1 MLLNMLTKLFSFLT
15 GNRGGNED
23 EDNDLDDNDTIKK
36 KLSNISY
43 LFQKQ
48 VVSVNPFEPFTFKYL
63 LERGDKNII
72 WVIMHDFIDGMRI
85 KDENSALSIVDSSN
99 FKYLDT
105 ILPNNFAL
113 KNCQIKCCNKYGI
126 LEMLESVCF
135 ENKAVFV
142 SKILEMFNEIE
153 GNNNHNVNSNNVG
166 KETELNFEKL
176 YKIIESLKHSNKSM
190 SQSLKTQVSDKFNM
204 FETKLAQ
211 LDKKISSYENF
222 ASIFKQLQEH
232 HKRLNNQS
240 CATILAKNA
249 INVRMPRDENKHPRI
264 AVFVQPAEAGT
275 QIAFVSGQKRHVQKR
290 KRNYNGMEL
299 IYENVHP
306 NPHMAVHCITE
317 DFNTSNYEVTKKK
330 AKLLHVKCNLDT
342 VKSLI
347 CNNFSNS

>member
-15 GNRGGNED
+15 GNGGGSEY
-23 EDNDLDDNDTIKK
+23 EDNALDDNNDRIKK

-48 VVSVNPFEPFTFKYL
+48 VVSVNPFKPFTFKYL
-63 LERGDKNII
+63 LERGDKNIV
-72 WVIMHDFIDGMRI
+72 WVILYDFIDGMRI
-85 KDENSALSIVDSSN
+85 KDENSALSIVDPSN
-99 FKYLDT
+99 FKFLDA

-113 KNCQIKCCNKYGI
+113 KNCKIQCCNKYGI

-142 SKILEMFNEIE
+142 SKILELCNEIE
-153 GNNNHNVNSNNVG
+153 GNDNSNNVG
-166 KETELNFEKL
+166 KETENKFEKL
-176 YKIIESLKHSNKSM
+176 YKIIESLKNSNESM
-190 SQSLKTQVSDKFNM
+190 SQSLKTQVFDRFNM

-211 LDKKISSYENF
+211 LDNKISLYEN
-222 ASIFKQLQEH
+222 IGTVYEQLREH
-232 HKRLNNQS
+232 HKRLNNHAYANMFAENS
-240 CATILAKNA
+240 

-290 KRNYNGMEL
+290 KHNYNGMEL

-306 NPHMAVHCITE
+306 NPHMAVHCIAE
-317 DFNTSNYEVTKKK
+317 DFNTNNYEVTKKK

-347 CNNFSNS
+347 CNNFCHV